1 VGEGAASGHTD
12 GINEANEV
20 NEANELLNDLLLSR
34 ASIDRA
40 AHLRTDDAFQAAARD
55 DARSMVMWV
64 HSGAVALQSEST
76 ALLLTPARHFSAE
89 VDLSFLGLSPQG
101 AAMYAVHHHQDRDQ
115 LQLPDG
121 GTWAGL
127 REVGHALNDH
137 DAGLAVNAVA
147 LDNWRRS
154 TRICP
159 GCGDRLVPHQAG
171 WSMRCAAESRDHFP
185 RTEPA
190 VIMLVRDPQDRAL
203 LGRQVSWQP
212 RWFSTFAGFVEA
224 GESAEAAVRRELFE
238 EVGVR
243 VQRMKYL
250 GSQPWPFPASLML
263 GYHAWTSQ
271 VDVQVDQ
278 EEIAEARWFT
288 RDELKQ
294 ACVAEEILLPPAVS
308 ISRKLIERWFGDEL
322 PGRWLR

>member
-1 VGEGAASGHTD
+1 MGALPRGA
-12 GINEANEV
+12 
-20 NEANELLNDLLLSR
+20 LLDDLLLSR

-40 AHLRTDDAFQAAARD
+40 AHLRTDADFQQMARTDAG
-55 DARSMVMWV
+55 SLVIWV
-64 HSGAVALQSEST
+64 HSGAVALLSEET
-76 ALLLTPARHFSAE
+76 ALQMTPASQLAADA
-89 VDLSFLGLSPQG
+89 DLSFLGVSPQG
-101 AAMYAVHHHQDRDQ
+101 AAIYAVHHASEREHV
-115 LQLPDG
+115 QLPDG
-121 GTWAGL
+121 ATWVGL
-127 REVGHALNDH
+127 REVGHALDDH

-159 GCGDRLVPHQAG
+159 SCGDRLVPNQAG
-171 WSMRCAAESRDHFP
+171 WSLRCTKESRDHFP

-243 VQRMKYL
+243 VDRLHYL

-263 GYHAWTSQ
+263 GYHAWTSE
-271 VDVQVDQ
+271 VEVRVDQ
-278 EEIAEARWFT
+278 EEIAEAHWFS
-288 RDELKQ
+288 RVELEQ
-294 ACVAEEILLPPAVS
+294 ACASGEILLPPAVS
-308 ISRKLIERWFGDEL
+308 ISRKLIERWFGAEL
-322 PGRWLR
+322 PGKWLR

>member
-1 VGEGAASGHTD
+1 MSD
-12 GINEANEV
+12 
-20 NEANELLNDLLLSR
+20 LLDDLLLSR
-34 ASIDRA
+34 ASIDRS
-40 AHLRTDDAFQAAARD
+40 AHLRNDAAYQQMARAD
-55 DARSMVMWV
+55 SRSVVMWV
-64 HSGAVALQSEST
+64 HSGAIALLPEST
-76 ALLLTPARHFSAE
+76 TLVMTPVTQLPADA
-89 VDLSFLGLSPQG
+89 DLSFLGLSPHG
-101 AAMYAVHHHQDRDQ
+101 AAIYAIHHVAERDQ
-115 LQLPDG
+115 VPLPEG
-121 GTWAGL
+121 ATWAGL
-127 REVGHALNDH
+127 REIGHALDDH

-147 LDNWRRS
+147 LDNWRRV
-154 TRICP
+154 TRVCP
-159 GCGDRLVPHQAG
+159 GCGDRLMPRQAG
-171 WSMRCAAESRDHFP
+171 WSLQCVTESRDHFP

-243 VQRMKYL
+243 VERVHYL

-263 GYHAWTSQ
+263 GYHAWTAQ
-271 VDVQVDQ
+271 ADVCVDQ

-308 ISRKLIERWFGDEL
+308 ISRKLIERWFGAEL
-322 PGRWLR
+322 PGKWLR